1 MPTYIVLLN
10 WTEQGVKSVKDT
22 VDRYEE
28 GKATFKEQGVTF
40 RDTYWTVGPYD
51 VVSTIDAP
59 DDETLSA
66 ALLALAGLGN
76 VRSTTMRAFSPDEMR
91 GLLGRM
97 P

>member
-10 WTEQGVKSVKDT
+10 WTEQGVKSAKDT
-22 VDRYEE
+22 VDRYEQ
-28 GKATFKEQGVTF
+28 GKAAFKELGVSF
-40 RDTYWTVGPYD
+40 LDTYWTVGPYD

-66 ALLALAGLGN
+66 ALLTLAGLGN
-76 VRSTTMRAFSPDEMR
+76 VRSTTMRAFSADEMT

>member
-10 WTEQGVKSVKDT
+10 WTDQGVKSAKGT

-28 GKATFKEQGVTF
+28 NRDALKDKGIMF
-40 RDTYWTVGPYD
+40 RDSYWTVGPYD
-51 VVSTIDAP
+51 VVSTVDAP

-66 ALLALAGLGN
+66 ALIALAGAGN
-76 VRSTTMRAFSPDEMR
+76 VRTTTMRAFNGDEMR
-91 GLLGRM
+91 GVLGRM

>member
-1 MPTYIVLLN
+1 MPTYVVLLN
-10 WTEQGVKSVKDT
+10 WTDQGVKSAKETVK
-22 VDRYEE
+22 RYEQ
-28 GKATFKEQGVTF
+28 GKAAFKDMGVTF

-66 ALLALAGLGN
+66 ALLTLGGLGN
-76 VRSTTMRAFSPDEMR
+76 VRSTTMRAFSADEMT
-91 GLLGRM
+91 GLIGRM